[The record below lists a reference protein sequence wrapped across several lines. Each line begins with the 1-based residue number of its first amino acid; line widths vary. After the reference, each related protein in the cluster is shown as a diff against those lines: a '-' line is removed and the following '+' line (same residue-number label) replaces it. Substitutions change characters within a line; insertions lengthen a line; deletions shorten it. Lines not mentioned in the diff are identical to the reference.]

1 MIKIMTNIKQLILTL
16 VALFAI
22 SAGAWA
28 ENPKVKYALTS
39 DLTISSGT
47 TVEVKDGTDVVATIT
62 YSETGGS
69 DFTTKATTN
78 ISALDGYTAYTEG
91 NGKNGDKTGGTFY
104 TIVPAYDGTIDVAVI
119 LSAGKPFYILEDGT
133 ALTDYNGITKSDKY
147 YGTFSFA
154 VSKDKAYKLYCS
166 SGKLGFYGFEYTF
179 GAAAEGTALTPD
191 ATRKIWTLDA
201 MPAGDVELEV
211 EYYPGML
218 TLPASLTGGT
228 LSVVGLTAPLTK
240 LDVPDAWEND
250 NTLLSAAHLPGFK
263 EMSDDAAQKWEG
275 APKEGL
281 ASLIYGFEGTK
292 AKAADYA
299 GGIFALS
306 GTQDLTLSTIKTASA
321 EGEIYYSS
329 EAQMPAG
336 FETDGTNIYVA
347 DKTEFQVK
355 ATPADGFHLVSL
367 MFGET
372 DVTDQVDADGIA
384 TLTMPEGNADITLTA
399 TFSDKYTVSLNAEG
413 LSDEEAA
420 NWKAATGD
428 NVPAA
433 LPLENVKA
441 GTEVKVTYGGSKKVI
456 GVKAEKKVDPKKLT
470 VGNVTFYYDEG
481 QTFTEAKQKYADL
494 NSGWILN
501 GPYISVQ
508 GAISIVLFKGESP
521 VEGTSKIEP
530 NAEYSW
536 INFS

>member
-1 MIKIMTNIKQLILTL
+1 MIKIMTNIKQLIMTL

-191 ATRKIWTLDA
+191 ATRKVWTLDK
-201 MPAGDVELEV
+201 MPAGNVELQV

-218 TLPASLTGGT
+218 VKPTNLVGGTMEIEGLTDTTLPEGFEKDDAGNIY
-228 LSVVGLTAPLTK
+228 VKKDTK
-240 LDVPDAWEND
+240 FTVIATPAEGYHLVAW
-250 NTLLSAAHLPGFK
+250 
-263 EMSDDAAQKWEG
+263 SDDAEN
-275 APKEGL
+275 KEL
-281 ASLIYGFEGTK
+281 EREFT
-292 AKAADYA
+292 
-299 GGIFALS
+299 
-306 GTQDLTLSTIKTASA
+306 
-321 EGEIYYSS
+321 
-329 EAQMPAG
+329 M
-336 FETDGTNIYVA
+336 TDDDFTV
-347 DKTEFQVK
+347 
-355 ATPADGFHLVSL
+355 
-367 MFGET
+367 
-372 DVTDQVDADGIA
+372 
-384 TLTMPEGNADITLTA
+384 TA
-399 TFSDKYTVSLNAEG
+399 TFSNEYNVALNAEG

-428 NVPAA
+428 NDPAA
-433 LPLENVKA
+433 LPLENVKY
-441 GTEVKVTYGGSKKVI
+441 GTEVKVTYTGTKKVI
-456 GVKAEKKVDPKKLT
+456 GVKAEKKVEPKKLT

>member
-1 MIKIMTNIKQLILTL
+1 MIHLKKLTLTL
-16 VALFAI
+16 VALFAMTT
-22 SAGAWA
+22 GAWA
-28 ENPKVKYALTS
+28 ENPKVKYALTAG
-39 DLTISSGT
+39 LTINSGT
-47 TVEVKDGTDVVATIT
+47 TVEVKNGTDVVATIT
-62 YSETGGS
+62 YSETGGG
-69 DFTTKATTN
+69 DFTTKSTTN
-78 ISALDGYTAYTEG
+78 ASALDGYTAYTEG

-104 TIVPAYDGTIDVAVI
+104 TIEPAYDGTIEVAVI
-119 LSAGKPFYILEDGT
+119 LNADKAFYILEDGT
-133 ALTDYNGITKSDKY
+133 ALTDYNGKTVASKY
-147 YGTFSFA
+147 YGTFTFS
-154 VSKDKAYKLYCS
+154 VKAGKSYKLYS
-166 SGKLGFYGFEYTF
+166 AASKLGFYGFEFTYT
-179 GAAAEGTALTPD
+179 ASAPAGTALTPD
-191 ATRKIWTLDA
+191 ATRKVWTLDA
-201 MPAGDVELEV
+201 MPAGDVELQV

-218 TLPASLTGGT
+218 TLPAKTAQGSIE
-228 LSVVGLTAPLTK
+228 VVGLTGAFTQ
-240 LDVPDAWEND
+240 LDVPATWDGD
-250 NTLLSAAHLPGFK
+250 NTVLTAAHLPGFK

-292 AKAADYA
+292 AKVADYV

-306 GTQDLTLSTIKTASA
+306 GTLDLTLSTVKTTSA
-321 EGEIYYSS
+321 DAKIYYSS

-336 FETDGTNIYVA
+336 FDTDGTNYYVEP
-347 DKTEFQVK
+347 KTQFQVK
-355 ATPADGFHLVSL
+355 AVPAEGYHLASL

-372 DVTDQVDADGIA
+372 DVTDKVDADGIA
-384 TLTMPEGNADITLTA
+384 TLTMPEGENDITLTA
-399 TFSDKYTVSLNAEG
+399 TFSDKYTVTLNAEG

-441 GTEVKVTYGGSKKVI
+441 GTEVKVTYTGTKKVI
-456 GVKAEKKVDPKKLT
+456 GVKAAKKVDPKKLT

-536 INFS
+536 IDFS